1 MPSDSTQQD
10 GQEEE
15 TRESIWSV
23 DKRVRRVYTFLFSL
37 SVIAGAVYV
46 LVWYGVKDVVEFW
59 QLVAP
64 LIFVSAGL
72 SVVMADVVIGGVM
85 ALTDW
90 VLERRRKREMQR
102 AQEREQE
109 RKERARARRAT
120 RARRMRE
127 RRELEEL
134 RSSLEETRNSLKQW
148 EGWNARRV
156 EAEQNG
162 GGFDEP
168 PPSTISSIG

>member
-1 MPSDSTQQD
+1 M
-10 GQEEE
+10 
-15 TRESIWSV
+15 
-23 DKRVRRVYTFLFSL
+23 RRLYTFLFSL
-37 SVIAGAVYV
+37 SVITGAVYV
-46 LVWYGVKDVVEFW
+46 LLWYGVKDAVEFW

-102 AQEREQE
+102 EQE

-120 RARRMRE
+120 RARRMRA

-134 RSSLEETRNSLKQW
+134 RSNLKRW
-148 EGWNARRV
+148 EAWNARRV

-162 GGFDEP
+162 GGFDESP
-168 PPSTISSIG
+168 PTSVDRSLNR

>member
-23 DKRVRRVYTFLFSL
+23 DKRVRRLYTFLFSL
-37 SVIAGAVYV
+37 SVIAGVVYV
-46 LVWYGVKDVVEFW
+46 LVWYGVKDAVEFW

-72 SVVMADVVIGGVM
+72 SVVMADVVIGGIM

-90 VLERRRKREMQR
+90 VLERRRKRQMQR
-102 AQEREQE
+102 EQ
-109 RKERARARRAT
+109 
-120 RARRMRE
+120 E

-168 PPSTISSIG
+168 PPSAIESIG

>member
-23 DKRVRRVYTFLFSL
+23 DKRVRRLYTFLFSL
-37 SVIAGAVYV
+37 SVIAGVVYV
-46 LVWYGVKDVVEFW
+46 LVWYGVKDAVEFW

-64 LIFVSAGL
+64 LIFVAAGL

-90 VLERRRKREMQR
+90 VLERRRKRQMQR
-102 AQEREQE
+102 E
-109 RKERARARRAT
+109 
-120 RARRMRE
+120 RE

-134 RSSLEETRNSLKQW
+134 RSSLKQW
-148 EGWNARRV
+148 EDWNARRV

-162 GGFDEP
+162 GGFDESP
-168 PPSTISSIG
+168 PTSVDRSLNR

>member
-23 DKRVRRVYTFLFSL
+23 DKRVRRLYTFLFSL
-37 SVIAGAVYV
+37 SVITGAVYV
-46 LVWYGVKDVVEFW
+46 LLWYGVKDAVEFW

-64 LIFVSAGL
+64 LIFVAAGL
-72 SVVMADVVIGGVM
+72 SVVMADVVIGGIM

-90 VLERRRKREMQR
+90 VLERRRKRQMQR
-102 AQEREQE
+102 EQ
-109 RKERARARRAT
+109 
-120 RARRMRE
+120 E

-156 EAEQNG
+156 EAEQDG

>member
-10 GQEEE
+10 GQEDEP
-15 TRESIWSV
+15 RESIWSV
-23 DKRVRRVYTFLFSL
+23 DKRVRRLYTFLFSL
-37 SVIAGAVYV
+37 SLSAGAAYV
-46 LVWYGVKDVVEFW
+46 LLWHGVKNPVEFW

-64 LIFVSAGL
+64 LILVSAGL

-102 AQEREQE
+102 EQE
-109 RKERARARRAT
+109 RRERARARRAT
-120 RARRMRE
+120 RARRVRE

-134 RSSLEETRNSLKQW
+134 RSSLEETRSSLKQW
-148 EGWNARRV
+148 EDWNARRV
-156 EAEQNG
+156 EAERNG
-162 GGFDEP
+162 GGFDESP
-168 PPSTISSIG
+168 PTSVDRSLNR